1 VGVSTSVET
10 AARLSKKA
18 ILRPVDTSNPNAN
31 AALMEQLLEEGLNEV
46 GIGPQ
51 GLTGDNTV
59 MGVNIESSA
68 RHPSTI
74 GVAVSTGC
82 WAHRRGTIKFNSDL
96 SYEIISHEDV
106 TL

>member
-1 VGVSTSVET
+1 
-10 AARLSKKA
+10 
-18 ILRPVDTSNPNAN
+18 
-31 AALMEQLLEEGLNEV
+31 MEDLLEQGLNEI

-51 GLTGDNTV
+51 GLTGNNSV

-82 WAHRRGTIKFNSDL
+82 WAHRRGKIRINADM
-96 SYEIISHEDV
+96 SYEVLSHEGV
-106 TL
+106 VL